1 MTFNNWAYI
10 YLGMGEED
18 PAVDRAVIERGGL
31 RTTMVAVPEKS
42 AAVQAAVELVDGGA
56 RSIELCGAFYRWTCP
71 RRFGQLQ
78 HGVCA
83 RFSRALRADDVVPG
97 VGGVRAT
104 ACAAS
109 FRGKGS
115 SRSIEADNLYES
127 AGQKPYSS
135 TDFLNK
141 SAAAM
146 LDELAWW
153 TRTLKAGRVEEA
165 KVAELV
171 GAAR

>member
-42 AAVQAAVELVDGGA
+42 AA
-56 RSIELCGAFYRWTCP
+56 
-71 RRFGQLQ
+71 
-78 HGVCA
+78 
-83 RFSRALRADDVVPG
+83 
-97 VGGVRAT
+97 
-104 ACAAS
+104 
-109 FRGKGS
+109 
-115 SRSIEADNLYES
+115 
-127 AGQKPYSS
+127 
-135 TDFLNK
+135 
-141 SAAAM
+141 M

-153 TRTLKAGRVEEA
+153 TRTLKAGRVEA
-165 KVAELV
+165 ATITKLV

>member
-42 AAVQAAVELVDGGA
+42 AA
-56 RSIELCGAFYRWTCP
+56 
-71 RRFGQLQ
+71 
-78 HGVCA
+78 
-83 RFSRALRADDVVPG
+83 
-97 VGGVRAT
+97 
-104 ACAAS
+104 
-109 FRGKGS
+109 
-115 SRSIEADNLYES
+115 
-127 AGQKPYSS
+127 
-135 TDFLNK
+135 
-141 SAAAM
+141 M

-153 TRTLKAGRVEEA
+153 SRTLKAGRVEEA
-165 KVAELV
+165 TIAKLV

>member
-1 MTFNNWAYI
+1 VSSELPGTSGSRKGVDEMTFNNWAYI

-42 AAVQAAVELVDGGA
+42 AA
-56 RSIELCGAFYRWTCP
+56 
-71 RRFGQLQ
+71 
-78 HGVCA
+78 
-83 RFSRALRADDVVPG
+83 
-97 VGGVRAT
+97 
-104 ACAAS
+104 
-109 FRGKGS
+109 
-115 SRSIEADNLYES
+115 
-127 AGQKPYSS
+127 
-135 TDFLNK
+135 
-141 SAAAM
+141 M

-153 TRTLKAGRVEEA
+153 PRTLKAGRVEEA

>member
-18 PAVDRAVIERGGL
+18 PAVDRAVIDRAVIERGGL

-42 AAVQAAVELVDGGA
+42 
-56 RSIELCGAFYRWTCP
+56 
-71 RRFGQLQ
+71 
-78 HGVCA
+78 
-83 RFSRALRADDVVPG
+83 
-97 VGGVRAT
+97 
-104 ACAAS
+104 
-109 FRGKGS
+109 
-115 SRSIEADNLYES
+115 
-127 AGQKPYSS
+127 
-135 TDFLNK
+135 
-141 SAAAM
+141 AAM

-165 KVAELV
+165 TIAKLV